1 MDAGLFPT
9 LFSLGL
15 LGGFLSGLLG
25 IGGGIIMVPLLLY
38 VPSALGVG
46 TLSMKTVAGITS
58 VQSLFGAL
66 SGAIG
71 HKRYNRISMPLA
83 YAVGGSAT
91 AGSLT
96 GSIASVYLTSEILL
110 MVFAA
115 MAIVAAVMMVLPRH
129 ENGPEPDVE
138 SLQFNKPLAVVIG
151 LGIGLLSGI
160 IGQGGAFLLVPAM
173 LYILRIP
180 TRITIG
186 TTLAVGIASS
196 AAVLVGR
203 LGSAAI
209 DLSVYLRL
217 LEEFGEHRIY
227 FKPEASPLGPN
238 LSKLR
243 DATQGKARIFEGS
256 GGINLVDCYRR
267 GIAGTMPGTDL
278 LDGIVALWKALQ
290 AGDDERTYL
299 LSLPICALVALQLQG
314 GLDGFLAIEK
324 YLMKK
329 RGIFIN
335 TKQIQPVGWQL
346 DSETQAEVDRLF
358 ARLQAVI

>member
-46 TLSMKTVAGITS
+46 ALSMKTVAGITS
-58 VQSLFGAL
+58 VQSFFGAL

-71 HKRYNRISMPLA
+71 HKRYNRVSMPLA

-96 GSIASVYLTSEILL
+96 GSIASVYLTSEVLL

-115 MAIVAAVMMVLPRH
+115 MAFVAAIMMVLPRH

-138 SLQFNKPLAVVIG
+138 SLRFNKPLAVVIG

-203 LGSAAI
+203 LGTNQIPYLMSAVLVAGVLI
-209 DLSVYLRL
+209 GAQLGSVISQRTPRRLLRGALSVL
-217 LEEFGEHRIY
+217 
-227 FKPEASPLGPN
+227 
-238 LSKLR
+238 
-243 DATQGKARIFEGS
+243 
-256 GGINLVDCYRR
+256 
-267 GIAGTMPGTDL
+267 IAGTALKIWYEL
-278 LDGIVALWKALQ
+278 L
-290 AGDDERTYL
+290 
-299 LSLPICALVALQLQG
+299 
-314 GLDGFLAIEK
+314 LA
-324 YLMKK
+324 
-329 RGIFIN
+329 
-335 TKQIQPVGWQL
+335 
-346 DSETQAEVDRLF
+346 
-358 ARLQAVI
+358 